1 MSMPLWRQQPGTIYR
16 GSSSRGLF
24 FSLCP
29 PLLLFLT
36 LRYSKRIIWIH
47 PIPRYVLPSINKPI
61 AVIQLPA
68 TRTVTLAHWARR
80 ETTKAATNATRT
92 NTARETS
99 CSILSPNNPPKIQL
113 SCQKSIYHPSTDI
126 LRLPQVELDYRHP
139 KYHNFSSRS
148 FFVDKLEKS
157 PFSNQRHY
165 PNILYK
171 HTKKKSLSV
180 YYQSSLS

>member
-1 MSMPLWRQQPGTIYR
+1 MSSFVVVSYT
-16 GSSSRGLF
+16 SLF
-24 FSLCP
+24 ETHNLDSP
-29 PLLLFLT
+29 
-36 LRYSKRIIWIH
+36 H
-47 PIPRYVLPSINKPI
+47 PSICPAQHQQADCLNPTPCNTHRNPGPLGAQGNNQSGNQCNQNKHS
-61 AVIQLPA
+61 QGNLLP
-68 TRTVTLAHWARR
+68 
-80 ETTKAATNATRT
+80 
-92 NTARETS
+92 
-99 CSILSPNNPPKIQL
+99 ILSPNNPPKIQL

-157 PFSNQRHY
+157 QFSNQRHY